1 MRIAIRP
8 NIYGPAVVVAGR
20 ANGDFL
26 HLGVPVR
33 HLLVLGDL
41 SRAERL
47 SLAGIGMLVRDILI
61 VSSNVSVKAW
71 SLRVLLVRGI
81 RWLEI
86 GVSASLGGA
95 VVVLHVGVAHA
106 VVELRLAGVCVV
118 FHYMTHVLTIS

>member
-1 MRIAIRP
+1 M
-8 NIYGPAVVVAGR
+8 
-20 ANGDFL
+20 
-26 HLGVPVR
+26 HLGVPIG

-41 SRAERL
+41 SRTERL

-71 SLRVLLVRGI
+71 ALRVLLVRGI

-86 GVSASLGGA
+86 GVSTSLGGA
-95 VVVLHVGVAHA
+95 VVVLHIGVAHA
-106 VVELRLAGVCVV
+106 VVELSLAGVCVV